1 MQVIGFILSLLSFL
15 ALGLTVLP
23 FLGALNW
30 LNIPFAG
37 LGLVSSIIGVAVARG
52 SRRLG
57 IAGIILSLIAILV
70 GLLRLFIGGGLF

>member
-1 MQVIGFILSLLSFL
+1 MQVIGFILSLLSFM

-23 FLGALNW
+23 LLGALNW

-37 LGLVSSIIGVAVARG
+37 LGLVFSIIGVAVARG

-57 IAGIILSLIAILV
+57 IAGIVLSLIAILV
-70 GLLRLFIGGGLF
+70 GMLRLFLGGGLF